1 MQRSKR
7 TVSNLIKPIKRRHL
21 AGHSTGVTQ
30 LAKQSEQLKQIV
42 RDGSGDSTGSL
53 EETLLP
59 ERTSTGGLNKL
70 EITHSIIALDLE
82 KLENG

>member
-1 MQRSKR
+1 M
-7 TVSNLIKPIKRRHL
+7 
-21 AGHSTGVTQ
+21 TQ
-30 LAKQSEQLKQIV
+30 LAKQSEHLKQIV

>member
-42 RDGSGDSTGSL
+42 RDGSGDSGSL